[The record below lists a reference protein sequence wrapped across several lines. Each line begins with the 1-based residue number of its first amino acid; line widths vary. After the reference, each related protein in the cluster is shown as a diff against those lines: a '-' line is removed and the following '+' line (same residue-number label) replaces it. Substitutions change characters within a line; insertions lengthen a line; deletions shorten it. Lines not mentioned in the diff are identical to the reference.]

1 MSDILT
7 KLHAIMSE
15 VGYIQKDKKNTFH
28 NYNYASEYAIKTAI
42 HEQLVKHKVLFKV
55 DVTNQRIDRG
65 VTAKGEPTILTMA
78 DLHYTFYDVESGESI
93 EGTFQG
99 QGDDKLDKG
108 IYKAITGGIKYIL
121 TSTFLIPTGDDPEE
135 NNPREKEPVGSNE
148 NALAEYKATLKE
160 FSKLDE
166 YKKVGRDLI
175 KDAVKKGVTK
185 DDAEGF
191 ASMIVRELK
200 AVEITKDKK

>member
-1 MSDILT
+1 MSDKIKILT
-7 KLHAIMSE
+7 KLHAIMKE
-15 VGYIQKDKKNTFH
+15 VGYIQKDKTNDFH
-28 NYNYASEYAIKTAI
+28 KYNYASEYAIKSALHT
-42 HEQLVKHKVLFKV
+42 QLVKHKVLFQV
-55 DVTNQRIDRG
+55 SVTGQTIDNNRTLMDCG
-65 VTAKGEPTILTMA
+65 
-78 DLHYTFYDVESGESI
+78 YTFYDVESGESI
-93 EGTFQG
+93 SGTFAG
-99 QGDDKLDKG
+99 QGEDKLDKG
-108 IYKAITGGIKYIL
+108 IYKAITGAVKYIL

-200 AVEITKDKK
+200 AVEITKK